1 MFIGE
6 FRHTIDEKKR
16 LAIPAKLRKQLGKE
30 AVITRGLDN
39 CLVVYPIKEWK
50 QKSEKISTLPES
62 QLEARGF
69 ARIML
74 AGAVA
79 VDFDKLGRILV
90 PEYLKQYAELKK
102 NVVIA
107 GLYNRLEIWDE
118 TRWETYKQNVEKEI
132 GDFASKLKELGI

>member
-1 MFIGE
+1 
-6 FRHTIDEKKR
+6 
-16 LAIPAKLRKQLGKE
+16 
-30 AVITRGLDN
+30 
-39 CLVVYPIKEWK
+39 
-50 QKSEKISTLPES
+50 
-62 QLEARGF
+62 
-69 ARIML
+69 ML

-90 PEYLKQYAELKK
+90 PEYLKQYAQLKK

-118 TRWETYKQNVEKEI
+118 TRWSSYKQNAEKEI

>member
-6 FRHTIDEKKR
+6 YRHIIDDKKR
-16 LAIPAKLRKQLGKE
+16 LAIPVKLRKQLGKE

-39 CLVVYPIKEWK
+39 CLVAYPMEGWK
-50 QKSEKISTLPES
+50 QTSEKLSKLPES
-62 QLEARGF
+62 QFEARGF

-79 VDFDKLGRILV
+79 VDFDKLGRILI
-90 PEYLKQYAELKK
+90 PEYLKQYAQLKK

-118 TRWETYKQNVEKEI
+118 TRWEAYKQNVEKEI